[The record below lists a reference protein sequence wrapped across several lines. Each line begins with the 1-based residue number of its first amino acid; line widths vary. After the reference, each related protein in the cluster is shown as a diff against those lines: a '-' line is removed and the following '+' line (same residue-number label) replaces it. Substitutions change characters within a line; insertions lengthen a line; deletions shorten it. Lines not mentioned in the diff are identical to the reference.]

1 VLNYVLIGGFRA
13 LLRRPSLLLCDEVTS
28 SVDAIAEREII
39 EALSGSH
46 SAGKGRVLP
55 TVEAE
60 GERWTTLDGAQI
72 PVLPHGNALCSHH
85 EDHPCQC
92 GDERTTAAA
101 SQTLQQP
108 RTMITVAH
116 RLSSIAHC
124 DRILVLQ
131 RGRLVEQGTHP
142 ELLKIPTGVYK
153 GMWEAQNSIQGGSS
167 AVVGGGGGK
176 FDSSNVGL
184 FRGASDEVRVGNYLQ

>member
-1 VLNYVLIGGFRA
+1 MNYVLIGGFRA

-46 SAGKGRVLP
+46 SAGKGRVL
-55 TVEAE
+55 TAVEAE
-60 GERWTTLDGAQI
+60 GQQRTTLDGAQI
-72 PVLPHGNALCSHH
+72 PVSPHGSALCSHH
-85 EDHPCQC
+85 GDHPCQC
-92 GDERTTAAA
+92 GVEGTSAPA
-101 SQTLQQP
+101 SKSLQQP

-142 ELLKIPTGVYK
+142 ELLKIPNGVYK
-153 GMWEAQNSIQGGSS
+153 RMWEAQNSIQGGSS
-167 AVVGGGGGK
+167 VVAGGGGGK

-184 FRGASDEVRVGNYLQ
+184 FRGASDDVRVGNYLQ

>member
-1 VLNYVLIGGFRA
+1 VRSIVCCRA

-46 SAGKGRVLP
+46 NGVQHAVGVD
-55 TVEAE
+55 EE
-60 GERWTTLDGAQI
+60 QWTTHDGAQI
-72 PVLPHGNALCSHH
+72 PVLSHGSALCSHH

-92 GDERTTAAA
+92 GDTGTTAPV
-101 SQTLQQP
+101 SKSLHQP

-124 DRILVLQ
+124 DLILVLQ

-142 ELLKIPTGVYK
+142 ELLKIPNGVYK
-153 GMWEAQNSIQGGSS
+153 RMWEAQNSIQGGSS
-167 AVVGGGGGK
+167 AAVGGGGRLG
-176 FDSSNVGL
+176 SSNVGL
-184 FRGASDEVRVGNYLQ
+184 LRGASDVARVENYLQ

>member
-46 SAGKGRVLP
+46 SAGKGRVL
-55 TVEAE
+55 TAAEAE
-60 GERWTTLDGAQI
+60 GEQRTMLDGAQI
-72 PVLPHGNALCSHH
+72 PVSPHGSALCSHH
-85 EDHPCQC
+85 DDPPCQC
-92 GDERTTAAA
+92 GAGTSVPA
-101 SQTLQQP
+101 SKSLQQP

-131 RGRLVEQGTHP
+131 RGSLVEQGTHP
-142 ELLKIPTGVYK
+142 ELLKIPNGVYK
-153 GMWEAQNSIQGGSS
+153 RMWEAQNSIQGGSS

>member
-1 VLNYVLIGGFRA
+1 VLKCVLIGGFRA

-46 SAGKGRVLP
+46 SAEKGRVLP
-55 TVEAE
+55 AVEAE
-60 GERWTTLDGAQI
+60 GEQWTTHDGAQI
-72 PVLPHGNALCSHH
+72 PVSPHGSALCSHH
-85 EDHPCQC
+85 QDHPCQC
-92 GDERTTAAA
+92 GDERTTAAE

-131 RGRLVEQGTHP
+131 RGRLVEQGTHL
-142 ELLKIPTGVYK
+142 ELLQIPTGVYK
-153 GMWEAQNSIQGGSS
+153 RMWEAQNSIQGGSS
-167 AVVGGGGGK
+167 AVVGGGGANLTASMWGCLEAPAMK
-176 FDSSNVGL
+176 FV
-184 FRGASDEVRVGNYLQ
+184 

>member
-46 SAGKGRVLP
+46 SAGKGRVL
-55 TVEAE
+55 TAVEAE
-60 GERWTTLDGAQI
+60 GQQRTTLDGAQI
-72 PVLPHGNALCSHH
+72 PVSPHGSALCSHH

-92 GDERTTAAA
+92 GDTGTA
-101 SQTLQQP
+101 SKSLQQP

-131 RGRLVEQGTHP
+131 RGRLVEQGTHL
-142 ELLKIPTGVYK
+142 ELLQIPTGVYK
-153 GMWEAQNSIQGGSS
+153 RMWEAQNSIQGGSS

-184 FRGASDEVRVGNYLQ
+184 FRGASDEVHVGNYLQ